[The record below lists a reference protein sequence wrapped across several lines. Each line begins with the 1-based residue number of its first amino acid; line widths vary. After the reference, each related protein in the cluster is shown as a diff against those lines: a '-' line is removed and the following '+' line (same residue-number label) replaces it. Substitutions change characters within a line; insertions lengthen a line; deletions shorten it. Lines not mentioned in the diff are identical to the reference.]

1 MNAFAILVEEIRRRE
16 ILCALAQDKG
26 YEHNEGVLQTV
37 LRLLGY
43 TSSRDQVRTSLG
55 WLAEQGFITLREVGG
70 YKVATLIARGADVAS
85 GAAIVPGVKRPDPK
99 G

>member
-1 MNAFAILVEEIRRRE
+1 MTAFKTLIEEVRRRE
-16 ILCALAQDKG
+16 ILCALAQDEG
-26 YEHNEGVLQTV
+26 YEHNESVLQTA
-37 LRLLGY
+37 LGMLGY

-55 WLAEQGFITLREVGG
+55 WLAEQGFITLREVGTCQ
-70 YKVATLIARGADVAS
+70 VATLIARGADVAS